1 MKCIDG
7 SCSAGEQ
14 VEDEEAKPYKKN
26 WVTLAFQEDLFLLPS
41 ATDACRGGMGY
52 TCFDA
57 STGAYYAGN
66 PVKGGDDSV
75 VSGIVPAT
83 MEILVGY
90 DRAVSRNFQLGVR
103 LGYVLNGGPTRPGGS
118 AFVPV
123 HAEGR
128 VSYWF
133 GKNPLSRKGFRFY
146 GALSAGLG
154 EMDGEFTIDV
164 FKTPGSAVTT
174 NESAWTKTG
183 TGFAA
188 LGPGV
193 MYAITPVTGV
203 VFEAK
208 AIEMFPRLG
217 TGFGLQLGYT
227 YGF

>member
-1 MKCIDG
+1 
-7 SCSAGEQ
+7 
-14 VEDEEAKPYKKN
+14 
-26 WVTLAFQEDLFLLPS
+26 
-41 ATDACRGGMGY
+41 
-52 TCFDA
+52 
-57 STGAYYAGN
+57 
-66 PVKGGDDSV
+66 
-75 VSGIVPAT
+75 
-83 MEILVGY
+83 
-90 DRAVSRNFQLGVR
+90 
-103 LGYVLNGGPTRPGGS
+103 
-118 AFVPV
+118 V

>member
-14 VEDEEAKPYKKN
+14 AEDEEAKPYKKN
-26 WVTLAFQEDLFLLPS
+26 WVSLAFQEDLFLLPS
-41 ATDACRGGMGY
+41 ATDACQGGHGY

-57 STGAYYAGN
+57 STGDYYAAD

-83 MEILVGY
+83 MEILAGY
-90 DRAVSRNFQLGVR
+90 DRAVSRNFVLGAR
-103 LGYVLNGGPTRPGGS
+103 LGYLLGGGPTRPGGS
-118 AFVPV
+118 AFLPV

-146 GALSAGLG
+146 ALVAGG
-154 EMDGEFTIDV
+154 ISEVDGEFTIDV
-164 FKTPGSAVTT
+164 YKTAGSRVTT

-188 LGPGV
+188 LGPAV
-193 MYAITPVTGV
+193 MYAITPAMGV
-203 VFEAK
+203 FFEAK
-208 AIEMFPRLG
+208 VMEMFPTTG
-217 TGFGLQLGYT
+217 TGFGLQLGYA